1 MKRLTLLCII
11 CCAVCRLFAYDFC
24 VSGLYYD
31 FTSESTV
38 KLVAPSSLTTYDGYI
53 DLEIPATVPYNG
65 KMYSVTCI
73 GENAFSSCKK
83 LKSLK
88 VPSTI
93 TIIKEYAF
101 AHCDS
106 LLDIDIP
113 TSVIIIEQGAFT
125 NTAWFKAQPD
135 SLVYINNVLYSTK
148 GIIRSDTTL
157 VVREGTISISPLFCS
172 SSKVT
177 AISLPSS
184 LKYIGLSAFG
194 YCSKLRSVT
203 GGENVEY
210 IGHYAFNGTAWETSL
225 PNGSH
230 YLGKVLHKHRG
241 AIPQDFT
248 IKEGTVAIGSN
259 AFMLASDLT
268 NITLPNSVKYIGDYA
283 FSSCSSLCTITL
295 SENLEY
301 IGMFAFEWC
310 NKLQSISLPN
320 SVQIIERNA
329 FAACESMQSISIG
342 NNLQSIGMAAFQ
354 ACRSLETIHLPKSFA
369 HLGYSVFPLS
379 DMLQSITIDSDNPF
393 FKSVDGVLYTKNH
406 HKLMAYPCGR
416 LDETYTVLEG
426 VEELHYGA
434 FETNM
439 YLQEIIL
446 PLSLVVLGPY
456 SISMCQQL
464 RYIDIPD
471 NVIEIQEWA
480 FSNCQQMDSVRM
492 GKSVNYI
499 GDVAFGGCMSLRVI
513 DCHLPAPCYVGSQ
526 ALDTGYGMYY
536 GCNTTL
542 IVDKGKSDL
551 FSAADQWRDLYI
563 IEREN
568 DIPTSSDD
576 VSLGDIHTYN
586 KHLRDGQLLI
596 IRDGKTYNTMGAEV
610 K

>member
-1 MKRLTLLCII
+1 MKRFTLLCII
-11 CCAVCRLFAYDFC
+11 CCAACRLFAYDFI
-24 VSGLYYD
+24 VNGLHYD
-31 FTSESTV
+31 FISESTV
-38 KLVAPSSLTTYDGYI
+38 KVVAPSSLATYDDYV
-53 DLEIPATVPYNG
+53 DLEIPATVSYNG

-113 TSVIIIEQGAFT
+113 TSVIIIEQGAFM
-125 NTAWFKAQPD
+125 NTAWFKALPD
-135 SLVYINNVLYSTK
+135 GLVYINNVLYSKK
-148 GIIRSDTTL
+148 GIINSDTTL

-184 LKYIGLSAFG
+184 LKYIGLSAFNF
-194 YCSKLRSVT
+194 CSMLRT
-203 GGENVEY
+203 IIGGENVEY

-230 YLGKVLHKHRG
+230 YLGKVLYKHKG

-248 IKEGTVAIGSN
+248 ITDGTVAIGSN

-310 NKLQSISLPN
+310 DKLQSISLPN

-369 HLGYSVFPLS
+369 HLGYSVFPHS

-393 FKSVDGVLYTKNH
+393 FKSVDGVLYTKNLR
-406 HKLMAYPCGR
+406 KLMAYPCGR
-416 LDETYTVLEG
+416 LAEAYTILEG

-439 YLQEIIL
+439 YLQEITL
-446 PLSLVVLGPY
+446 PSSLVVIGPY
-456 SISMCQQL
+456 SVSMCQQL

-471 NVIEIQEWA
+471 NVTDIHEWA
-480 FSNCQQMDSVRM
+480 FSNCQQMDSLRM

-513 DCHLPAPCYVGSQ
+513 DCYLPAPCYVGNQ

-542 IVDKGKSDL
+542 IVDKGRGEL
-551 FSAADQWRDLYI
+551 FSAADQWKDLYI

-568 DIPTSSDD
+568 DIPTSIDN
-576 VSLGDIHTYN
+576 VSGRDIHTYKKLLRN
-586 KHLRDGQLLI
+586 GQLHILRDN
-596 IRDGKTYNTMGAEV
+596 KTYTIMGQEM
-610 K
+610 

>member
-1 MKRLTLLCII
+1 MKRLTLFSII
-11 CCAVCRLFAYDFC
+11 CCAVCRLFAYDFI
-24 VSGLYYD
+24 VNGFYYD

-38 KLVAPSSLTTYDGYI
+38 KLVAPPLLAAYDDYV
-53 DLEIPATVPYNG
+53 DLEIPATVSYNG
-65 KMYSVTCI
+65 KTYSVTCI
-73 GENAFSSCKK
+73 GEDAFSSCKK

-88 VPSTI
+88 VPSSVT
-93 TIIKEYAF
+93 TIKEYAF

-125 NTAWFKAQPD
+125 NTAWFKSQPNG
-135 SLVYINNVLYSTK
+135 LVYINNVLYSKK
-148 GIIRSDTTL
+148 GIINSDTTL

-230 YLGKVLHKHRG
+230 YLGKVLYKHKG

-248 IKEGTVAIGSN
+248 ITDGTVAIGSN

-283 FSSCSSLCTITL
+283 FSSCSSLSNITF

-310 NKLQSISLPN
+310 DKLQSISLPN

-369 HLGYSVFPLS
+369 HLGYSVFPHS

-393 FKSVDGVLYTKNH
+393 FKSVDGVLYTKNLR
-406 HKLMAYPCGR
+406 KLMAYPCGR
-416 LDETYTVLEG
+416 LAEAYTILEG

-439 YLQEIIL
+439 YLQEITL
-446 PLSLVVLGPY
+446 PSSLVVIGPY
-456 SISMCQQL
+456 SVSMCQQL

-471 NVIEIQEWA
+471 NVTDIHEWA
-480 FSNCQQMDSVRM
+480 FSNCQQMDSLRM

-499 GDVAFGGCMSLRVI
+499 GDAAFCGCMSLRVI
-513 DCHLPAPCYVGSQ
+513 DCYLPAPCYVGSQ

-542 IVDKGKSDL
+542 IVDKGKGDL
-551 FSAADQWRDLYI
+551 FSAADQWKDLYI

-568 DIPTSSDD
+568 EIPTSIDD
-576 VSLGDIHTYN
+576 ASIGDIHTYN
-586 KHLRDGQLLI
+586 KLFHNGQLLI
-596 IRDGKTYNTMGAEV
+596 LRDGKTYNIMGQEL
-610 K
+610 

>member
-1 MKRLTLLCII
+1 MKRFTLLCII
-11 CCAVCRLFAYDFC
+11 CCAACRLFAYDFC
-24 VSGLYYD
+24 MNGLHYD

-38 KLVAPSSLTTYDGYI
+38 KVVAPSSLATYDDYV
-53 DLEIPATVPYNG
+53 DLEIPATVSYNG

-88 VPSTI
+88 MPSTI

-113 TSVIIIEQGAFT
+113 TSVIIIEQGAFM
-125 NTAWFKAQPD
+125 NTAWFKALPD
-135 SLVYINNVLYSTK
+135 GLVYINNVLYSKK
-148 GIIRSDTTL
+148 GIINSDTTL

-283 FSSCSSLCTITL
+283 FSSCSSLSNITF

-310 NKLQSISLPN
+310 DKLQSISLPN

-369 HLGYSVFPLS
+369 HLGYSVFPHS

-393 FKSVDGVLYTKNH
+393 FKSVDGVLYTKNLR
-406 HKLMAYPCGR
+406 KLMAYPCGR
-416 LDETYTVLEG
+416 LAEAYTILEG

-439 YLQEIIL
+439 YLQKITL
-446 PLSLVVLGPY
+446 PSSLVVIGPY
-456 SISMCQQL
+456 SVSMCQQL

-471 NVIEIQEWA
+471 NVTDIHEWA
-480 FSNCQQMDSVRM
+480 FSNCQQMDSLRM
-492 GKSVNYI
+492 GKSVKYI
-499 GDVAFGGCMSLRVI
+499 GDAAFCGCMSLRVI
-513 DCHLPAPCYVGSQ
+513 DCYLPAPCYVGSQ

-542 IVDKGKSDL
+542 IVDKGRGEL
-551 FSAADQWRDLYI
+551 FSAADQWKDLYI

-576 VSLGDIHTYN
+576 VSIGDIHTYN
-586 KHLRDGQLLI
+586 KLLRDGQLLI
-596 IRDGKTYNTMGAEV
+596 IRDGKTYNTMGAEIH
-610 K
+610 

>member
-1 MKRLTLLCII
+1 MKRLTLFSII
-11 CCAVCRLFAYDFC
+11 CCAVCRLFAYDFI
-24 VSGLYYD
+24 VNGFYYD

-38 KLVAPSSLTTYDGYI
+38 KLVAPPLLAAYDDYV
-53 DLEIPATVPYNG
+53 DLEIPATVSYNG
-65 KMYSVTCI
+65 KTYSVTCI
-73 GENAFSSCKK
+73 GEDAFSSCKK

-88 VPSTI
+88 VPSSVT
-93 TIIKEYAF
+93 TIKEYAF
-101 AHCDS
+101 VRCDS
-106 LLDIDIP
+106 LINIDIP
-113 TSVIIIEQGAFT
+113 SSVVIIEENAFR
-125 NTAWFKAQPD
+125 NTAWFKALPD
-135 SLVYINNVLYSTK
+135 GLVYINNVLYSTK
-148 GIIRSDTTL
+148 GTILSDTTIA
-157 VVREGTISISPLFCS
+157 VREGTISISPLFCLS
-172 SSKVT
+172 NKVT

-184 LKYIGLSAFG
+184 LKYIGPSAFS

-210 IGHYAFNGTAWETSL
+210 IGPGAFNGTAWETSL

-230 YLGKVLHKHRG
+230 YLGKVLHKHKG

-259 AFMLASDLT
+259 AFMHASDLT

-283 FSSCSSLCTITL
+283 FSFCSSLRTITL

-301 IGMFAFEWC
+301 IGMYAFEWC
-310 NKLQSISLPN
+310 DKLQSISLPN

-342 NNLQSIGMAAFQ
+342 NKLQSIGIAAFQ

-369 HLGYSVFPLS
+369 HLDHSVFPLS

-406 HKLMAYPCGR
+406 QKLMAYPCGR

-426 VEELHYGA
+426 VKELHYGA

-439 YLQEIIL
+439 YLREITL
-446 PLSLVVLGPY
+446 PSSLVAIGPY

-471 NVIEIQEWA
+471 NVTEIHEWA

-492 GKSVNYI
+492 GKSLNYI
-499 GDVAFGGCMSLRVI
+499 GDFAFGGCISLRVI
-513 DCHLPAPCYVGSQ
+513 DCHLPAPCYVDNQ

-551 FSAADQWRDLYI
+551 FSVADQWKDLYI
-563 IEREN
+563 IERESE
-568 DIPTSSDD
+568 IPTSIDD
-576 VSLGDIHTYN
+576 ASIGDIHTYN
-586 KHLRDGQLLI
+586 KLLRDNQLLI
-596 IRDGKTYNTMGAEV
+596 LRDGKTSNVMGQEL
-610 K
+610 

>member
-1 MKRLTLLCII
+1 MKRFTLLCII
-11 CCAVCRLFAYDFC
+11 CCAACRLFAYDFC
-24 VSGLYYD
+24 MNGLHYD

-38 KLVAPSSLTTYDGYI
+38 KVVAPSSLATYDDYV
-53 DLEIPATVPYNG
+53 DLEIPATVSYNG

-73 GENAFSSCKK
+73 GANAFSSCKK

-113 TSVIIIEQGAFT
+113 TSVIIIEQGAFM
-125 NTAWFKAQPD
+125 NTAWFKALPD
-135 SLVYINNVLYSTK
+135 GLVYINNVLYSKK
-148 GIIRSDTTL
+148 GIINSDTTL

-184 LKYIGLSAFG
+184 LKYIGLSAFNF
-194 YCSKLRSVT
+194 CSMLRTIT

-283 FSSCSSLCTITL
+283 FSFCSSLSNVTF

-310 NKLQSISLPN
+310 DKLQSISLPN

-329 FAACESMQSISIG
+329 FADCESMQSISIG

-354 ACRSLETIHLPKSFA
+354 GCRSLETIHLPKSFA
-369 HLGYSVFPLS
+369 HLGYSVFPDS

-393 FKSVDGVLYTKNH
+393 FKSVDGVLYTKNLR
-406 HKLMAYPCGR
+406 KLMAYPCGR
-416 LDETYTVLEG
+416 LAEAYTILEG

-434 FETNM
+434 FEKNM
-439 YLQEIIL
+439 YLQEITL
-446 PLSLVVLGPY
+446 PSSLVVIGPY
-456 SISMCQQL
+456 SVSMCQQL

-471 NVIEIQEWA
+471 NVTDIHEWA

-542 IVDKGKSDL
+542 IVDKGKGVL
-551 FSAADQWRDLYI
+551 FSVADQWQDLYI
-563 IEREN
+563 IEREY
-568 DIPTSSDD
+568 DIPTSIDD
-576 VSLGDIHTYN
+576 VSVRDIHTYKKLLRN
-586 KHLRDGQLLI
+586 GQLHILRDN
-596 IRDGKTYNTMGAEV
+596 KTYTIMGQEM
-610 K
+610 